1 MRLALG
7 GAAAVWG
14 VSAGVPPAFAKAKH
28 HHLGATSPTAR
39 SGSSTARSSTI
50 AMADRPLIM
59 LDPGHGGEDPGAIAP
74 DGVYEKH
81 ITLASALD
89 LRQALEQTGRYR
101 VAMTRTRDVYIP
113 LDDRVADAMNQNASL
128 FLSMHCDH
136 LPDADLRGASV
147 FTLSNDASDTLAAGL
162 AQAENGPA
170 TLDNPMAGTSPQV
183 ADILASLETRAT
195 KIGSQSLAYDLQ
207 SSFRGIVPLLPDPK
221 RAANFAVLRDPSTPA
236 ALLEMGCL
244 TNKLDETRL
253 RSPAERTKLAQ
264 RITLAINSYFDN
276 DAERRIAG

>member
-7 GAAAVWG
+7 GAVAAFG
-14 VSAGVPPAFAKAKH
+14 AGSFISPAFAKTKH
-28 HHLGATSPTAR
+28 HYLG
-39 SGSSTARSSTI
+39 GSSPTARSSTI

-74 DGVYEKH
+74 DGVFEKH

-101 VAMTRTRDVYIP
+101 VAMTRTHDVYIP

-162 AQAENGPA
+162 AQDENGVA
-170 TLDNPMAGTSPQV
+170 SLGDPMAGTSPQV

-195 KIGSQSLAYDLQ
+195 KIGSQSLALDLQ
-207 SSFRGIVPLLPDPK
+207 TSFRGIVPLLPDPK